1 MCATPS
7 WLPKVK
13 GMPSPRFLLH
23 ASDWTP
29 RNNGTALALDHLLWL
44 CVRETAIFFFLFN
57 EILLIDNVV
66 LISAVQQSDSFIH
79 IYTSFLI
86 FFSIMVYHR
95 ILSRVPVLYSK
106 ALLFI
111 HPIYNSLHLLTP
123 NSQSTPPHP
132 PSSLASTSRFSM
144 SVSRESVSLP

>member
-44 CVRETAIFFFLFN
+44 CVRETAIFFF
-57 EILLIDNVV
+57 
-66 LISAVQQSDSFIH
+66 SF
-79 IYTSFLI
+79 
-86 FFSIMVYHR
+86 
-95 ILSRVPVLYSK
+95 
-106 ALLFI
+106 
-111 HPIYNSLHLLTP
+111 
-123 NSQSTPPHP
+123 
-132 PSSLASTSRFSM
+132 
-144 SVSRESVSLP
+144 